1 MSSDMSGH
9 LTLVSLR
16 YSPWSE
22 RAHWALDHHGI
33 AYQSVRHEPFLGEPR
48 LRKLAGHRRGRVT
61 VPLLLTGDEALME
74 SFEIARFADRHGG
87 AESLVPPEHE
97 ASIRELNELVERT
110 MMAGRGL
117 TTAALL
123 ADPAALD
130 EALPRGVP
138 SFVRPLLRPL
148 SRFGTRWFARKYEL
162 DLADRATPVA
172 ALAETLATLRARY
185 AGRDYCHDR
194 FSYADILFCSLLQAI
209 SPVSDRY
216 IRLGPAWRRAWTI
229 PELARDFAD
238 LVAHRDE
245 LYARHRKSRT
255 AS

>member
-1 MSSDMSGH
+1 MSSVMSERP
-9 LTLVSLR
+9 TLVSLR

-22 RAHWALDHHGI
+22 RARWALDHHGI
-33 AYQSVRHEPFLGEPR
+33 AYHHVRHEPFLGEPR
-48 LRKLAGHRRGRVT
+48 LRKLAGHPPGRVT
-61 VPLLLTGDEALME
+61 VPLLLAGDEALME
-74 SFEIARFADRHGG
+74 SFEIARFADRRGD
-87 AESLVPPEHE
+87 AEPLVPPELE
-97 ASIRELNELVERT
+97 AAIRELNELVERT
-110 MMAGRGL
+110 LSASRGL

-138 SFVRPLLRPL
+138 LFARPLLRPL

-162 DLADRATPVA
+162 DLADRATPIAV
-172 ALAETLATLRARY
+172 LAETLATLRARY
-185 AGRDYCHDR
+185 AGRDYLFER
-194 FSYADILFCSLLQAI
+194 FSYADILVCSLLQAV

-245 LYARHRKSRT
+245 LYARHRKNRA